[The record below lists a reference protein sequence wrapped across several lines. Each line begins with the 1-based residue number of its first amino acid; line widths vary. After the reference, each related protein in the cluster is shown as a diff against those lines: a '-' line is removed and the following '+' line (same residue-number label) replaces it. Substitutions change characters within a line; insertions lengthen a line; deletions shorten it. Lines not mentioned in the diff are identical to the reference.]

1 MTVQEIVT
9 RVRAAIDELMENG
22 SQFLGQST
30 DEANLTR
37 VIVDKIG
44 YALQHI
50 IETAPLDRLGEEMIE
65 TLSSGEMAASFS
77 IDSDLVGHLILP
89 SSMLRLVEARLSSWS
104 LFPIPE
110 PDTSQAWLMQQ
121 DQYARGS
128 WDRPVNIITNTNGH
142 RELLMYCAKQSND
155 KLQFAYIGRPNLTN
169 VDADHMSTN
178 VSVPAQLQAA
188 LVYQVAGLTM
198 VAFREDVAEALF
210 NLAQRYLDYGPNNG
224 NGA

>member
-50 IETAPLDRLGEEMIE
+50 FETAPIGRLGSDIIK
-65 TLSSGEMAASFS
+65 TLSAGEISSDFS
-77 IDSDLVGHLILP
+77 IDNDLVGHLTLP
-89 SSMLRLVEARLSSWS
+89 SRMLRIVEARLSSWS
-104 LFPIPE
+104 LNPVPE
-110 PDTSQAWLMQQ
+110 SDTSQAWLMQQ

-128 WDRPVNIITNTNGH
+128 WDRPVNILTYTDGE
-142 RELLMYCAKQSND
+142 RELLMYCARTSSD
-155 KLQFAYIGRPNLTN
+155 TLQFAYISTPDLTN
-169 VDADHMSTN
+169 VDTDHMSADVN
-178 VSVPAQLQAA
+178 VPASLQAA

-198 VAFREDVAEALF
+198 VAFREDVAASLF
-210 NLAQRYLDYGPNNG
+210 EIAQRYMETDKDS
-224 NGA
+224 GA

>member
-50 IETAPLDRLGEEMIE
+50 IETAPIEKLGEEMIE
-65 TLSSGEMAASFS
+65 TLSTAEMRDSFS
-77 IDSDLVGHLILP
+77 IDSELVGHLILP
-89 SSMLRLVEARLSSWS
+89 PSMLRLVEARLSTWS
-104 LFPIPE
+104 LFPVPE
-110 PDTSQAWLMQQ
+110 PDTSQVWLMQQ

-128 WDRPVNIITNTNGH
+128 WDRPVNILTYTNGN
-142 RELLMYCAKQSND
+142 RELRMYCAKTSSD
-155 KLQFAYIGRPNLTN
+155 TLQFAYIGRPNLTN
-169 VDADHMSTN
+169 VDEDHMSTN

-198 VAFREDVAEALF
+198 VAFREDVAASLF
-210 NLAQRYLDYGPNNG
+210 DVAQRYLDYGPNNG
-224 NGA
+224 NGE